1 MYACMHG
8 RNRKTRCGV
17 RLSGDWS
24 KRQRW
29 DAPPDD
35 DDDDG
40 GDDDEWSAV
49 MRIEVEART
58 RARTRIVSESDRGVG
73 PNG

>member
-1 MYACMHG
+1 MDETEKPAAGCVCQG
-8 RNRKTRCGV
+8 IGPRDNDGP
-17 RLSGDWS
+17 D
-24 KRQRW
+24 
-29 DAPPDD
+29 DD